1 MQNAERRED
10 GRSRC
15 IFSVLHSAFIIL
27 YLPIELPPPTTD
39 NLPMGL
45 FKSKDER
52 RIEREMK
59 IRQGLRSIEKSIRQ
73 QEKFAEDFVK
83 NAQHAQKIGDQ
94 NQYLFIRS
102 ALKRTAAVK
111 KMLER
116 QLLSMKNAMLIQ
128 QQAQAS
134 QQFAESMTLMAGEIS
149 RVFGEMDL
157 TKTQSQWEKA
167 VAQAG
172 SLEERMDVFLD
183 SMESSATSASP
194 VSAKEDLVSDEEIDR
209 MIQADVL
216 AAEKT
221 ELGKL
226 DQLESEIAKELG
238 AKQKD

>member
-1 MQNAERRED
+1 
-10 GRSRC
+10 
-15 IFSVLHSAFIIL
+15 
-27 YLPIELPPPTTD
+27 
-39 NLPMGL
+39 MGL

-59 IRQGLRSIEKSIRQ
+59 IRGGMRSIERSIRQ
-73 QEKFAEDFVK
+73 QEKFADDFVK
-83 NAQHAQKIGDQ
+83 NAQHAQRIGDTG
-94 NQYLFIRS
+94 QYQFIRA
-102 ALKRTAAVK
+102 ALKRTAATK

-128 QQAQAS
+128 QQARAS
-134 QQFAESMTLMAGEIS
+134 QQFAESMRLMADDIA
-149 RVFGEMDL
+149 RTFGEMDL
-157 TKTQSQWEKA
+157 TKTQGQWEKA

-183 SMESSATSASP
+183 SMEQNATSASP
-194 VSAKEDLVSDEEIDR
+194 VGGKDELVSDAEIDR

-238 AKQKD
+238 ATKQKD